1 MRGLGGE
8 MLFQTLA
15 NGIIISGTYALMA
28 VGLTMIFGF
37 MDLVN
42 FAHGELYMLG
52 AYLSFTFIVQ
62 MGLRVWVGVPLAVLS
77 VMALGYV
84 LDLVLFRPLRGQD
97 ALVRMLSTVGL
108 MIVLPNLAILIW
120 NPVPKRVPV
129 PIESN
134 PLVAGPIRL
143 SPIHM
148 IVVLVAL
155 GAILVFHLFMQYTKI
170 GTAMRATF
178 QDREVAAAM
187 GVHVDQIY
195 GYALA
200 IGAGMAAAGGA
211 LLSMVYIVMPTM
223 GSVATTKAFAV
234 VILGGL
240 GNFMGAI
247 LGALIIG
254 ISETLAATYAIA
266 GYKDAVA
273 FLLLVLTLLVKPS
286 GILGKARGVE

>member
-1 MRGLGGE
+1 MEAL
-8 MLFQTLA
+8 LQTLA
-15 NGIIISGTYALMA
+15 NGIIIGGTYALMA

-52 AYLSFTFIVQ
+52 AYFAFTFIVLF
-62 MGLRVWVGVPLAVLS
+62 GLPVWAGLALAVLT
-77 VMALGYV
+77 VMLLGYL
-84 LDLVLFRPLRGQD
+84 LDRVLFRPLRGQD
-97 ALVRMLSTVGL
+97 ILVRMLTTVGL
-108 MIVLPNLAILIW
+108 MIIFPNVAILVW
-120 NPVPKRVPV
+120 NPVPKRVPM
-129 PIESN
+129 
-134 PLVAGPIRL
+134 PLEAQPLIVGPIRL
-143 SPIHM
+143 APVHLM
-148 IVVLVAL
+148 VVLVAV
-155 GAILVFHLFMQYTKI
+155 GVIVGFHLFMQHTKT

-187 GVHVDQIY
+187 GVDVEGIY
-195 GYALA
+195 GYTFA

-211 LLSMVYIVMPTM
+211 LLSMVYIIMPTM
-223 GSVATTKAFAV
+223 GAMATTKAFAV

-254 ISETLAATYAIA
+254 VSETFAATYAIT

-273 FLLLVLTLLVKPS
+273 FILLVLILLLKPS
-286 GILGKARGVE
+286 GILGKARSVE

>member
-1 MRGLGGE
+1 